1 MKTRGLQKIDSTER
15 IDFEIEQGDVPGFV
29 VGRLRGAM
37 DNQIEPLGAEKR
49 FQPRS
54 VADVDIMVGEVL
66 CYSTQSFEVPGGVAG
81 FSEKDLPHVVID
93 AMDLMALTVKVLDR
107 FGAN

>member
-1 MKTRGLQKIDSTER
+1 METCGLQKIHGTER
-15 IDFEIEQGDVPGFV
+15 IDFEIEQGNVPGLV

-54 VADVDIMVGEVL
+54 VADVEIIVSEIL
-66 CYSTQSFEVPGGVAG
+66 CYATQSFEIPGGVAG

-93 AMDLMALTVKVLDR
+93 AVDLMALAVKMLDR
-107 FGAN
+107 FGSN